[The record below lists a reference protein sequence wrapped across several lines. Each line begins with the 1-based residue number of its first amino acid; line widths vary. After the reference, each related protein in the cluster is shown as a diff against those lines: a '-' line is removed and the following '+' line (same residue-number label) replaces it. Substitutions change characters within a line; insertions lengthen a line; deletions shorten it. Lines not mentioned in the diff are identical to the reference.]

1 MKIKLTYSKRA
12 DPDFPCEVR
21 ATLPDGDIILRIGET
36 WKAAKERAIESVKA
50 LRPTTTPPEPEEVE
64 L

>member
-36 WKAAKERAIESVKA
+36 WKAAKERAIDLHCTQPDLFTMACKV
-50 LRPTTTPPEPEEVE
+50 
-64 L
+64 